1 MKHIKPR
8 ERNARPSQVV
18 SIVATEIIH
27 TDAANDRGA
36 SQPRKTRPSVARIER
51 VLGKG
56 QYLGAGR
63 KVSAFVW
70 LDDSPLVAANET

>member
-18 SIVATEIIH
+18 SIVTTEIIH
-27 TDAANDRGA
+27 TDAVNNRGA
-36 SQPRKTRPSVARIER
+36 HQFRKTRPSVARIER

-56 QYLGAGR
+56 QYLGVGR

-70 LDDSPLVAANET
+70 LDDEPEVLKAA

>member
-18 SIVATEIIH
+18 SIVATQIIH
-27 TDAANDRGA
+27 TDAANDGGA
-36 SQPRKTRPSVARIER
+36 CQLPRTRPSIARIER

-56 QYLGAGR
+56 QYLGVGH

-70 LDDSPLVAANET
+70 LDDAPEVLNAA

>member
-18 SIVATEIIH
+18 SIVVTQIIN
-27 TDAANDRGA
+27 TDAANDGVAR
-36 SQPRKTRPSVARIER
+36 QVHKTRPSVARIER

-56 QYLGAGR
+56 QYLGVGH

-70 LDDSPLVAANET
+70 LDDEPEVINAA